1 MNILLLFILA
11 VATIINMVSLG
22 KSIKRTRLLEQNIT
36 NLQSSEFYFRTRLG
50 KLEQDVVD
58 CTTIVNKPKAKRG
71 RPRKNAPKPHTIV
84 HELGN

>member
-1 MNILLLFILA
+1 MNILLLSLFILA

-22 KSIKRTRLLEQNIT
+22 KSIKRTKLLEQNIT

-50 KLEQDVVD
+50 KLEQDIVD
-58 CTTIVNKPKAKRG
+58 CTTIVNKPKRKPG
-71 RPRKNAPKPHTIV
+71 RPRKSKAVV